1 MSEMKLI
8 MEGWRGYLVEDI
20 VGKPLFEDYEYIT
33 GVLGVRLPLNEGGDV
48 VPLTEELKQK
58 ILQEQILFEAFW
70 DGLVATVK
78 TKAGEAAGR
87 FVDAVE
93 GVKTFGKE
101 GWNILQKFYSVA
113 TNPDL
118 MSSFI
123 TIIWRTGVR
132 PLYRQIR
139 QVLTQLTQY
148 LSSWGM
154 PTLGDAAA
162 KVLEIFNKTIET
174 VRAAAG
180 WKKVIASAGL
190 AIGLLWLWDKV
201 KDFVEPYLEWMEKI
215 KDVINDPASKLMEE
229 FKTWIQ
235 SAVQSKLL
243 NILKDQFGNVIDQ
256 LISVTSGIKPWW
268 DAAVKAVGTAQ
279 LVINAL
285 APAMGS
291 FQKHQDFEAGFKNV
305 TRATT

>member
-1 MSEMKLI
+1 MLEMKLI
-8 MEGWRGYLVEDI
+8 MENWRGYLVEDI
-20 VGKPLFEDYEYIT
+20 TGMPLLEDYEYIT

-101 GWNILQKFYSVA
+101 GWNILQQFYSVA
-113 TNPDL
+113 TNPDEIGA
-118 MSSFI
+118 FI
-123 TIIWRTGVR
+123 TNIWRSGIRLYVR
-132 PLYRQIR
+132 EIR
-139 QVLTQLTQY
+139 HVLKQLIQY

-162 KVLEIFNKTIET
+162 KVLEMFNKTIET
-174 VRAAAG
+174 VRSAAG
-180 WKKVIASAGL
+180 WKKVIAAAGL

-215 KDVINDPASKLMEE
+215 KDAINDPASKLMEE
-229 FKTWIQ
+229 FKTWLQ
-235 SAVQSKLL
+235 STVQSKLL
-243 NILKDQFGNVIDQ
+243 NILKDQFGNVIEQ

-285 APAMGS
+285 APAMKS
-291 FQKHQDFEAGFKNV
+291 FQIGKTFRASFKNV
-305 TRATT
+305 ARATT

>member
-1 MSEMKLI
+1 MLEMKLI
-8 MEGWRGYLVEDI
+8 MENWRGYLVEDI
-20 VGKPLFEDYEYIT
+20 TGMPLLEDYEYIT

-101 GWNILQKFYSVA
+101 GWNILQQFYSVA
-113 TNPDL
+113 TNPDEIGA
-118 MSSFI
+118 FI
-123 TIIWRTGVR
+123 TNIWRSGIRLYVR
-132 PLYRQIR
+132 EIR
-139 QVLTQLTQY
+139 HVLKQLIQY

-162 KVLEIFNKTIET
+162 KVLEMFNKTIET
-174 VRAAAG
+174 VRSAAG
-180 WKKVIASAGL
+180 WKKVIAAAGL

-201 KDFVEPYLEWMEKI
+201 KDFVEPYLEWMEMI

-229 FKTWIQ
+229 FKTWLQ
-235 SAVQSKLL
+235 STVQSKLL
-243 NILKDQFGNVIDQ
+243 NILKDQFGNVIEQ

-285 APAMGS
+285 APAMKS
-291 FQKHQDFEAGFKNV
+291 FQIGKTFRASFKNV
-305 TRATT
+305 ARATT